1 MITVLLL
8 FKFEQKLR
16 GRPFGVRSLKA
27 NDDGVLKSSCTLSI
41 TTNWGVCKEMFWR
54 HELCWRE

>member
-27 NDDGVLKSSCTLSI
+27 NDDGVLKSTEGCANKCFDVTCCVEGSS
-41 TTNWGVCKEMFWR
+41 
-54 HELCWRE
+54 